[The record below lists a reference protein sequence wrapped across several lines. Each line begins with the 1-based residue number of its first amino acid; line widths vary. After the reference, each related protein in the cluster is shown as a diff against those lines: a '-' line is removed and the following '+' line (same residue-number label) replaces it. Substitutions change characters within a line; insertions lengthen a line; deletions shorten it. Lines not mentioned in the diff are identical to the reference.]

1 MNIDIFLN
9 SSVSNMISAVEKSKQ
24 LAEINSYTHF
34 VEENLKGYVV
44 PEETLL
50 EIRYIL
56 MRRFKTKF
64 SDVLSAEGRLAMEQ
78 TAKSLTECDRT
89 SEIHDN

>member
-1 MNIDIFLN
+1 M
-9 SSVSNMISAVEKSKQ
+9 KS
-24 LAEINSYTHF
+24 F
-34 VEENLKGYVV
+34 VLFIEDNLKGYIL

-64 SDVLSAEGRLAMEQ
+64 SEVLSPEGRLAMEQ
-78 TAKSLTECDRT
+78 TAKDDEMMT
-89 SEIHDN
+89 